1 MDQKLLEFEENFS
14 VLDRYGTNVTK
25 EEYVTNP
32 AIGRDKQIKELI
44 LILLT
49 PEKSA
54 ILIGKPGIGKTAIV
68 EGLAYRIQHDE
79 VPDALKGY
87 TIINIK
93 TASLL
98 GTMPSGESK
107 VQKMIDELKTKEKVI
122 LFVDEIHMLIG
133 ATDTSS
139 LDFAN
144 IFKEGLGRGSIKV
157 IGATTTEEYERYIL
171 RDKAFTRRFQKVD
184 VPEPNHDET
193 VEIMMGTLPKFE
205 KQTGKKMK
213 YSPFIQKRIMTFL
226 VDITSEYKRVYAL
239 GSRYPDVSLTLLKQA
254 FSYAVYD
261 NRELMDIFDVRKAIE
276 DTKNIYPDVK
286 KKELP
291 RFDKEFEDII
301 LEEKGEKEIEPWRLD
316 KNQNASPQ
324 VEEIEDNPEVLVETY
339 DQMIEEQKKAQEVIG
354 TTKKKDKEANY
365 QRKKFK
371 NDAKDLDDML
381 LTGGISVLADD
392 KYGVS
397 VPRQN
402 VKIHKELKKSGID
415 DVLLSGSIGSILDS
429 NEEQIEIQTYKTNDK
444 VNNQL
449 LSDEAKNIIIKD
461 KPVKKKK
468 VDLYGEDE
476 EIKQNIPKKAEKQV
490 PNNFSINKEVA
501 PKKVE
506 IDISKYLNRPDLT
519 GDVPKKTKEEPM
531 PVEEVKEELQEQKVI
546 EEPKEVIKEE
556 IKEEVPEKVEEIKPK
571 EEPVIRHNDS
581 DDKLLEEISKYL
593 NDTDYTIPIEKDKK
607 EEKNETKENKG
618 DESMYGQNYG
628 GNIDFLMG
636 NGNPAG
642 PPPNNGNDMYNPGY
656 GMPGQGPANQDFL
669 MGNGNMGSNMPPY
682 GGNGMG
688 MPGQG
693 GMMNQG
699 YGMQAPPPQ
708 NPANQFIPGG
718 VAEPPKPENNRETLF
733 GVPMYDETK
742 EQEMTGGNSNPMNQG
757 YGMQAP
763 PPQQGMND
771 PFNKPNDSFFGAPMY
786 QGNANEDVYSKDNDI
801 FGQLLLPENNMRIQG
816 GKIVDD
822 FSDINVAPGE
832 KMIIGDVSSPMGNP
846 GFGAPPQNSFGQAP
860 GMMPQNNFGPPPQ
873 GGFGMD
879 TGFGAPPQNNFG
891 MDPGF
896 GPPPQNSFGPD
907 PGMMP
912 QNNFGPPPQ
921 GGFGMDTGF
930 GAPPQNNFGMDPGF
944 GPPPQN
950 SFGPDP
956 GMMPQNN
963 FGPPPQGGFGMD
975 TGFGVPPQNS
985 FGMDPGFGPPPMN
998 QGYGMQGGMMPPQN
1012 QMYGMN
1018 GGMNQMMPPGA
1029 YTSYQTA
1036 RGPVFNELKVENNL
1050 LKKPAEIEKEKEE
1063 EEEEERKA
1071 KEALEKAK
1079 KEEEDFVN
1087 YSDLKNGKVDDISKY
1102 VSQKEDE
1109 DEKPVPR
1116 VDLNLETGAD
1126 DEDDYLD

>member
-14 VLDRYGTNVTK
+14 VLDRYGTDVTK

-68 EGLAYRIQHDE
+68 EGLAYRIQKDD

-107 VQKMIDELKTKEKVI
+107 VQKMIDELKTREKVI

-184 VPEPNHDET
+184 VPEPTQEET

-254 FSYAVYD
+254 FSYTVYD
-261 NRELMDIFDVRKAIE
+261 DREYMDIFDVRKAIE

-291 RFDKEFEDII
+291 RFNKEFEDII
-301 LEEKGEKEIEPWRLD
+301 QEEKGEKEIEPWRLD
-316 KNQNASPQ
+316 RNQSTTVDSSEE
-324 VEEIEDNPEVLVETY
+324 VEEVNPEVLVESY

-354 TTKKKDKEANY
+354 RTKPREENLTRRKAKKDSKA
-365 QRKKFK
+365 
-371 NDAKDLDDML
+371 LDDL
-381 LTGGISVLADD
+381 LLSNEVEVVKDD

-397 VPRQN
+397 VPNQT
-402 VKIHKELKKSGID
+402 VKIHKELKKSGVD
-415 DVLLSGSIGSILDS
+415 DILLSGTIGSILDS
-429 NEEQIEIQTYKTNDK
+429 NEVIEDIQTYKTNDK
-444 VNNQL
+444 VNDKL
-449 LSDEAKNIIIKD
+449 LSEESKNIIINEKPKVAKKKILYD
-461 KPVKKKK
+461 EDDEELKPVKEPMPKLSSEYVEQPEVKKK
-468 VDLYGEDE
+468 P
-476 EIKQNIPKKAEKQV
+476 PK
-490 PNNFSINKEVA
+490 I
-501 PKKVE
+501 E
-506 IDISKYLNRPDLT
+506 IDMSKYLHRPDITHEDDNKKKLMA
-519 GDVPKKTKEEPM
+519 PKNEVVEEKVDTKTNNSIEVVEEKKENINTEVTKEEPA
-531 PVEEVKEELQEQKVI
+531 PVKDNKSIQNNKI
-546 EEPKEVIKEE
+546 ET
-556 IKEEVPEKVEEIKPK
+556 
-571 EEPVIRHNDS
+571 DA
-581 DDKLLEEISKYL
+581 LLDEISKYL
-593 NDTDYTIPIEKDKK
+593 NEKDFTMPIDKGKKNDNKENTEKKK
-607 EEKNETKENKG
+607 EEKDNKG

-636 NGNPAG
+636 NGNPG
-642 PPPNNGNDMYNPGY
+642 YPPNDNNPYNQPPMGGPNQMNGY
-656 GMPGQGPANQDFL
+656 GQNMPFNNQMPNQFQPMNDFNQGPGFPNQQSS
-669 MGNGNMGSNMPPY
+669 GNSFF
-682 GGNGMG
+682 
-688 MPGQG
+688 PGD
-693 GMMNQG
+693 MS
-699 YGMQAPPPQ
+699 PEPQ
-708 NPANQFIPGG
+708 KQNDS
-718 VAEPPKPENNRETLF
+718 RETLF

-742 EQEMTGGNSNPMNQG
+742 EKEMNGGNNLNQMMNPGFNQ
-757 YGMQAP
+757 MP
-763 PPQQGMND
+763 QGMND

-786 QGNANEDVYSKDNDI
+786 SDSPKGDVFSKDNDI

-822 FSDINVAPGE
+822 FSDINVPPGG
-832 KMIIGDVSSPMGNP
+832 KMIIGDISTPGMNQQGP
-846 GFGAPPQNSFGQAP
+846 GFG
-860 GMMPQNNFGPPPQ
+860 MPQNNFGPDPQ
-873 GGFGMD
+873 GAFG
-879 TGFGAPPQNNFG
+879 
-891 MDPGF
+891 
-896 GPPPQNSFGPD
+896 
-907 PGMMP
+907 MP
-912 QNNFGPPPQ
+912 QNNFGPDPQ
-921 GGFGMDTGF
+921 GGFG
-930 GAPPQNNFGMDPGF
+930 
-944 GPPPQN
+944 
-950 SFGPDP
+950 
-956 GMMPQNN
+956 MPQNN
-963 FGPPPQGGFGMD
+963 FGPDPQGGFGMPQNNYGPD
-975 TGFGVPPQNS
+975 PQGGFGMPQNNFGPDPQS
-985 FGMDPGFGPPPMN
+985 GFGMPQNNYGPDPQGGFGMPQNNFGPDPQGGFGMPQN
-998 QGYGMQGGMMPPQN
+998 NFGQMPNQGFGMPQNNFGQMPNQGFGMPQGNFNQPQGYGNQMMPQN
-1012 QMYGMN
+1012 QMG
-1018 GGMNQMMPPGA
+1018 GGMYNPYAMP
-1029 YTSYQTA
+1029 

-1063 EEEEERKA
+1063 ELEEERKA

-1079 KEEEDFVN
+1079 AEEDAFVN
-1087 YSDLKNGKVDDISKY
+1087 YNDLKNGKVDQKDLSKY
-1102 VSQKEDE
+1102 VSQNDS
-1109 DEKPVPR
+1109 KPVPR
-1116 VDLNLETGAD
+1116 VDLNLENNS
-1126 DEDDYLD
+1126 DEEKDYEE